1 MKQPSHRWTRE
12 DAQTKGA
19 WVTLTTHDPKRVITP
34 VVGCTPYTYLDP
46 LRIPFSS
53 WLRIE
58 VEARPRLDPS
68 DKLMQIRG
76 QFSNRT

>member
-1 MKQPSHRWTRE
+1 
-12 DAQTKGA
+12 
-19 WVTLTTHDPKRVITP
+19 VITP